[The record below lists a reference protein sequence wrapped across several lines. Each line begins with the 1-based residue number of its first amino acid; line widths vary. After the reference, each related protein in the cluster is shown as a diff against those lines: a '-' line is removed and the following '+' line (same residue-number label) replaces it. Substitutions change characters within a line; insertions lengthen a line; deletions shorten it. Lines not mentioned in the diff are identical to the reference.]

1 MARRKTLKLS
11 TPQDCRKA
19 ISRVAN
25 MVLNEEID
33 HKTANT
39 LLYACNAALNA
50 VRTDEYRTTGNAAAR
65 TESEEASVGR
75 PLCYSI
81 LSGGKAHANK

>member
-33 HKTANT
+33 PKTANT

-50 VRTDEYRTTGNAAAR
+50 VRTDEYRTKV
-65 TESEEASVGR
+65 EE
-75 PLCYSI
+75 LEM
-81 LSGGKAHANK
+81 LLQELKAKGQA